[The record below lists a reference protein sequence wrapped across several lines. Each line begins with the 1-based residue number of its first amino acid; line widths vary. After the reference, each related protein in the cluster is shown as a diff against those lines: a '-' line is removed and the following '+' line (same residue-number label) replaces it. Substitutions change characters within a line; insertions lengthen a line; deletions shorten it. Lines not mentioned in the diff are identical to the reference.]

1 MAQKPIIASHLI
13 LTGYGHWLPND
24 PRGSGSSRI
33 KKADL
38 IDLGELHVGRKAIQ
52 PSKPELREFH
62 RDAEARLS
70 KPRIWFDEKLRKAIA
85 VGFAGAAR
93 EHRYTIYAVAV
104 LRNHAHLCVR
114 RHRDTPIDFWQ
125 HLADAAKAALIEQ
138 FGDSDKQATI
148 GGIAL
153 DHPVWSRRPYKVF
166 LHSPADVRRVVRYIE
181 NNPCK
186 EGLARQSF
194 GFVTEYDGWPQR

>member
-1 MAQKPIIASHLI
+1 
-13 LTGYGHWLPND
+13 
-24 PRGSGSSRI
+24 
-33 KKADL
+33 
-38 IDLGELHVGRKAIQ
+38 
-52 PSKPELREFH
+52 
-62 RDAEARLS
+62 
-70 KPRIWFDEKLRKAIA
+70 
-85 VGFAGAAR
+85 
-93 EHRYTIYAVAV
+93 
-104 LRNHAHLCVR
+104 VR